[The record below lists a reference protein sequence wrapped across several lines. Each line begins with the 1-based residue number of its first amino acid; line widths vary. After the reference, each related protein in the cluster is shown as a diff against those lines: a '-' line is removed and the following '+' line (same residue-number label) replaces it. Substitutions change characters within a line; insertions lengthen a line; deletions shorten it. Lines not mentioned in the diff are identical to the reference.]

1 MTILTLVIGNKN
13 YSSWSLRPWLALRQ
27 MELEFE
33 EIRIPLYQPGAADQ
47 LRQYSPAAKV
57 PVLIHG
63 EVTVWDSGAIL
74 AYLTEAFPTLP
85 WLPLDRTARAI
96 AYSISAE
103 MHSSFLALREQ
114 MPMNC
119 RGHFPSRNVSPVVQK
134 DLDRITTLW
143 QDCRQRYRSEGEF
156 LFGSFSV
163 ADAMYAPVVLRF
175 ATYGVRLS
183 PVNQSYADAIQ
194 SLPAMQAWVEAAK
207 LEPETIAAYEPQAQ
221 N

>member
-1 MTILTLVIGNKN
+1 MTTLTLVIGNKN

-27 MELEFE
+27 MGLEFE

-57 PVLIHG
+57 PVLIHEG
-63 EVTVWDSGAIL
+63 VTVWDSGAIL
-74 AYLTEAFPTLP
+74 TYLSEAFPAFP

-119 RGHFPSRNVSPVVQK
+119 RDCFPSRSVSAAVQK
-134 DLDRITTLW
+134 DIDRITTLW
-143 QDCRQRYRSEGEF
+143 QDCRQQYRREGEF
-156 LFGSFSV
+156 LLGRFSV

-175 ATYGVRLS
+175 ATYGVSLS
-183 PVNQSYADAIQ
+183 PVNQAYADAIQ
-194 SLPAMQAWVEAAK
+194 SLPAVQAWVEAAQQ
-207 LEPETIAAYEPQAQ
+207 ESETIAAYEPPSQG
-221 N
+221 